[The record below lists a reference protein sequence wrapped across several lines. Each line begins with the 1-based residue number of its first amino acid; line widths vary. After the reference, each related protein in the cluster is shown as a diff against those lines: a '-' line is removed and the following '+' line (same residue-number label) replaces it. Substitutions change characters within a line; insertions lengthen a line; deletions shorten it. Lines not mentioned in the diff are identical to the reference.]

1 MIKEKLFELRQL
13 KEKILYLETDINI
26 LKQINSKQMFEYA
39 KMEMKQLK
47 QLKTEFQQ
55 VQQELHDLLD
65 KETKQWQRYS

>member
-65 KETKQWQRYS
+65 KDTKQ

>member
-65 KETKQWQRYS
+65 KETKQ

>member
-13 KEKILYLETDINI
+13 KEKILYIVTDINI

-65 KETKQWQRYS
+65 KETKQ